1 MSSYASIIKSNLVA
15 VQSQPVVQQKQVV
28 SLPDEL
34 NNLIQILKQNS
45 KAPDNLQNLMN
56 HLRREMEETPNSN
69 FRGTVNNNNGA
80 SSQRN
85 FGPALETNGWR
96 NGGGQKQFGGSSNLP
111 KPFHSHSSSPQ
122 VKISSNVVKYQSKFT
137 TGEDV
142 ENKIMNVIGNK
153 LNSFTPKTY
162 NDVRDFIYQILDSG
176 ETEFLKDFLEKVFS
190 KATAEDLYCSLFA
203 KLISEIGHKYPIML
217 DEMQR
222 YHKEFLK
229 IFDDVDET
237 RANIEDVVKKRQ
249 YRIGYGQFLSELA
262 KHNILE
268 KEQLLDM
275 VKKVMNEIVELSK
288 QAERIK
294 VVEEFIDCLIRLS
307 TNLSEGSK
315 QFYESVRKEMKYSL
329 TQDLAILLDKKNSF
343 PSLSSKARY
352 GLMDLQDLICD
363 T

>member
-1 MSSYASIIKSNLVA
+1 MSSYASIIKSNPA
-15 VQSQPVVQQKQVV
+15 PVQASSMAKQVV
-28 SLPDEL
+28 IPFPDEL
-34 NNLIQILKQNS
+34 NNILQVLKQNT
-45 KAPDNLQNLMN
+45 KAPDNLQKIMN
-56 HLRREMEETPNSN
+56 NLRREMEESPTN
-69 FRGTVNNNNGA
+69 FRGVNNGHTNNGG
-80 SSQRN
+80 SRN
-85 FGPALETNGWR
+85 FGVAIDGNGWR
-96 NGGGQKQFGGSSNLP
+96 NGGGSSSSLNV
-111 KPFHSHSSSPQ
+111 KPFHSNPQ
-122 VKISSNVVKYQSKFT
+122 VKISTSATPKYQSKFT
-137 TGEDV
+137 SGENVDD
-142 ENKIMNVIGNK
+142 KIMNVIGNK

-203 KLISEIGHKYPIML
+203 ELISEIAHKYPIMFE
-217 DEMQR
+217 EMQR

-237 RANIEDVVKKRQ
+237 RANIEEITKKRQ

-268 KEQLLDM
+268 KSQLLDM
-275 VKKVMNEIVELSK
+275 VKKVMSEIVDLTQQPDRVK
-288 QAERIK
+288 I
-294 VVEEFIDCLIRLS
+294 VEEFIDCLIRLS

-315 QFYESVRKEMKYSL
+315 QFYESVRKEMKSSL